1 IQGDHYQPHVF
12 IKDFEIPDA
21 FIKARVV
28 TGSQNDQY
36 VEIVRGL
43 LPGDEVVTRGA
54 YPLSFAGKGGVSL
67 KEALDAAHGHEHNED
82 GSEITQ
88 EQKVAKA
95 MSEATPQGQGPS
107 PRWVWFLGCL
117 CVMQWILLA
126 IKWGNRTKIS

>member
-1 IQGDHYQPHVF
+1 M
-12 IKDFEIPDA
+12 
-21 FIKARVV
+21 V

-54 YPLSFAGKGGVSL
+54 YPLSFAGKGGISL

-82 GSEITQ
+82 GSDITQ
-88 EQKVAKA
+88 KQKAAKA
-95 MSEATPQGQGPS
+95 SSEATPQGQS
-107 PRWVWFLGCL
+107 TSARWMWFLGFL

-126 IKWGNRTKIS
+126 IKWVKRTKVS